1 MLDIACNLCPL
12 AFARGFTGDAG
23 GAGCARTAWKAR
35 VDAAMA
41 VKVAK
46 VWMGFA
52 SLKRSAHGS
61 AIACCDLSAQTGT

>member
-1 MLDIACNLCPL
+1 
-12 AFARGFTGDAG
+12 
-23 GAGCARTAWKAR
+23 
-35 VDAAMA
+35 MA